1 MAPPR
6 VGWRG
11 RSFAIRLLGATHNVP
26 LSPLG
31 LCRGSSRREAVP
43 GPCAEGPRV
52 SSATCGGRCGF
63 RPKRVPAVS
72 QRLEGDAVSLAP
84 GVSLYPFS
92 FWRPRRRRCGKRG
105 GKALTGLPRAGGGA
119 AQGALRARSAG
130 RKPGDDPFPST
141 CCGGA
146 SSPGNPPSCSQPGEQ
161 RVWEAR
167 SGSESGGGG
176 ARGGG
181 RWGQGRAPACTSSL
195 GRRTGS
201 STQPAPAPRG
211 GCFSRQMG
219 AGSLPSGGPRALSPP
234 RVPTPSGDEGC
245 RARCAL
251 AREEPR
257 GSSAPC
263 RCQAPPQ
270 PGAPRLLRW
279 NHPDSPISIANVGG
293 GG

>member
-11 RSFAIRLLGATHNVP
+11 RSFAIRLLGATYNVP
-26 LSPLG
+26 FSPLG
-31 LCRGSSRREAVP
+31 LCRGSSRREAVA

-72 QRLEGDAVSLAP
+72 QRLEGDVVSLAP
-84 GVSLYPFS
+84 GVSLYPS
-92 FWRPRRRRCGKRG
+92 SSWRPRRRRRGKRG
-105 GKALTGLPRAGGGA
+105 AKALTELPKAGGGA

-130 RKPGDDPFPST
+130 RKPGDNPFPST
-141 CCGGA
+141 CGGGA
-146 SSPGNPPSCSQPGEQ
+146 PSPGNPPSCSQPGEQ

-201 STQPAPAPRG
+201 STQPAPRG
-211 GCFSRQMG
+211 GGFSRQMG
-219 AGSLPSGGPRALSPP
+219 AGSLPSGGPCALPPLGSPPPPGTKAAEPVVPWRGRNRGAAAPPAGARHLRSRALS
-234 RVPTPSGDEGC
+234 
-245 RARCAL
+245 
-251 AREEPR
+251 
-257 GSSAPC
+257 
-263 RCQAPPQ
+263 
-270 PGAPRLLRW
+270 
-279 NHPDSPISIANVGG
+279 DS
-293 GG
+293 